1 MESLSDHADQRREL
15 DVGLMWQYVQDTGR
29 SHHWVQRL
37 PLAAGRLICME
48 CHAEHT
54 IADLQT
60 ASHFCP
66 VRVPTAL

>member
-1 MESLSDHADQRREL
+1 MT
-15 DVGLMWQYVQDTGR
+15 WQYAQDAGR

-37 PLAAGRLICME
+37 PLAAGRLVCME